1 MTLDG
6 YLSRQER
13 LMEWLNRTQNI
24 AFLPEEKSF
33 ALLHSKS
40 MEALAKAER
49 VWLNPTCLEL
59 LKIFENRLASS
70 QFDALASSLGAV
82 KIYEPFLQNIE
93 QHYYWDSPELQEL
106 SDSIFSAVEAAVSYA
121 PQELADKCENH
132 ILPKI
137 KDAFK
142 KEMTF
147 PNMVAVFTFLATVFF
162 GILQTMPDAQLQQII
177 AQNDIM
183 ISQNK
188 NIAEQQAIIIEQNE
202 TLIALQEEAIRESVE
217 NRIVLRSLAEVLN
230 QVANQIDVGHDTVQ
244 VVADGMN
251 GKAQADATQCQKQN
265 AET

>member
-6 YLSRQER
+6 YLSHQER
-13 LMEWLNRTQNI
+13 LMEWLNRAQNI

-59 LKIFENRLASS
+59 LKIFENRPASS

-93 QHYYWDSPELQEL
+93 QHYHWDSPELQEL
-106 SDSIFSAVEAAVSYA
+106 SDSIFSAVEAAVPYA

-137 KDAFK
+137 RDSFK

-147 PNMVAVFTFLATVFF
+147 PNMVAVFTFLVAVFF
-162 GILQTMPDAQLQQII
+162 GILQTMPDPQLQQII
-177 AQNDIM
+177 VQNDVI
-183 ISQNK
+183 IRQNEDML
-188 NIAEQQAIIIEQNE
+188 AQNE
-202 TLIALQEEAIRESVE
+202 TLIDLQEETQKEISRTNSILNDLVD
-217 NRIVLRSLAEVLN
+217 VLN
-230 QVANQIDVGHDTVQ
+230 ALANKINFFSS
-244 VVADGMN
+244 ADCGSDDGSN
-251 GKAQADATQCQKQN
+251 GEGQADAAQCQKQN